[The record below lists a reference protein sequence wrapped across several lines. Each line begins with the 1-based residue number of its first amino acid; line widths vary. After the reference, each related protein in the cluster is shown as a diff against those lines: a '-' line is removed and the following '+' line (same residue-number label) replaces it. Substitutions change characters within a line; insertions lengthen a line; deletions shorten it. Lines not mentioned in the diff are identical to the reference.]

1 MASAPAER
9 GGSWLAVLDEVT
21 AVLNGVDPAS
31 MRAAVHVLADRE
43 RRWFAAGQG
52 RSGLVAQM
60 AAMRL
65 MHVGFEAHVVGDA
78 TAPSIGAGD
87 GLLVVSGSGETPAT
101 LHFARLAVTAGSR
114 LMVVTSQPESKLA
127 SFADAIIHVPAH
139 RTDQF
144 GASLF
149 EQSALLL
156 LDSLILDITEHD
168 PQAFDLMHSRHTNL
182 Q

>member
-21 AVLNGVDPAS
+21 AVLNGVEPAS

-43 RRWFAAGQG
+43 LRWFAAGQG

-101 LHFARLAVTAGSR
+101 LHFARLAVTAG
-114 LMVVTSQPESKLA
+114 
-127 SFADAIIHVPAH
+127 
-139 RTDQF
+139 
-144 GASLF
+144 
-149 EQSALLL
+149 
-156 LDSLILDITEHD
+156 
-168 PQAFDLMHSRHTNL
+168 
-182 Q
+182 